1 MVNVPLLYMYNPTNA
16 AHLSEMSSGGSG
28 GWIIGR
34 ESDENIANSAVIHC
48 DIAQLLPGIHS
59 REIAQSIH
67 ELLPGVTL
75 PASESD
81 TTGYVVIIAGVKYTN
96 NNNNDHDN
104 NIILPNKADLLKAL
118 GIKDKVDGITLL
130 NETTLIAKDYSQYV
144 THGFC
149 YSPTDYNEYDN
160 DDDDD
165 NNNNSNSNSNINRQR
180 IKDITAI
187 MANELTDQ
195 FEFNFT
201 DTIVV
206 APVLYGGCAVDGN
219 IVAILSMRVWT

>member
-1 MVNVPLLYMYNPTNA
+1 MNVPILYMYNPTNA

-28 GWIIGR
+28 WIIGR
-34 ESDENIANSAVIHC
+34 ESDENIATSTVIHC
-48 DIAQLLPGIHS
+48 DIAQLPSGIHS

-67 ELLPGVTL
+67 ELLLGITL

-81 TTGYVVIIAGVKYTN
+81 TTGHVVVIAGVECTN
-96 NNNNDHDN
+96 DNN

-118 GIKDKVDGITLL
+118 GIKDKVDGILLL
-130 NETTLIAKDYSQYV
+130 NETTLTAKDYAQYV

-160 DDDDD
+160 DDDSD
-165 NNNNSNSNSNINRQR
+165 NNSNSNSNSNINRQR
-180 IKDITAI
+180 INDITAI

>member
-1 MVNVPLLYMYNPTNA
+1 MYNPMNA

-81 TTGYVVIIAGVKYTN
+81 TTGYVVVIAGVERTN
-96 NNNNDHDN
+96 NN

-118 GIKDKVDGITLL
+118 GIKDTVDGITLL
-130 NETTLIAKDYSQYV
+130 NETTLTAKDYSQYV

-149 YSPTDYNEYDN
+149 YSPTDYHEYDN
-160 DDDDD
+160 DDDD
-165 NNNNSNSNSNINRQR
+165 NYNNSNSSRNINRQR